1 MSRSRNPDAGGM
13 DARSQIA
20 ENALLTKEA
29 PLMTKT
35 TIFHNP
41 RCSKSRQTLELL
53 NQHGADT
60 EVVEYLKAPP
70 DSAELGRILDLLG
83 LEPRQLMRMNEA
95 EYSDLKLE
103 DTSLSREQL
112 IAAMVEH
119 PILIQRPIVLSNGK
133 ASIGRP
139 LENVLEIL

>member
-1 MSRSRNPDAGGM
+1 
-13 DARSQIA
+13 
-20 ENALLTKEA
+20 
-29 PLMTKT
+29 MTKT

-133 ASIGRP
+133 AAIGRP